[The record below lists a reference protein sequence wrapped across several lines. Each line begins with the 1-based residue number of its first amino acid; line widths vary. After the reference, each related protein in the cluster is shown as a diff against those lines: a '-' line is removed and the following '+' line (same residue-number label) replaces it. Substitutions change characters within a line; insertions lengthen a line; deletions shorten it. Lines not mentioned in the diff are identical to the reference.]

1 MKRSILMLAAALF
14 FISCSNS
21 KKEEPGNNPKETPA
35 PTVAATGNPADEV
48 INEYMLLKDALVKE
62 DMALVNNAAQKIS
75 SATEPGSEKINS
87 IPDSLRSGYS
97 SISSE
102 IHSRIKA
109 LASAPDLKV
118 KRTIFKDMTSSV
130 RRLVE
135 NHGSKSTVIYQ
146 QHCPM
151 AFDNTGASWLSME
164 TKIRNPYLPKTMLK
178 CGRVEDTVK
187 AKN

>member
-1 MKRSILMLAAALF
+1 MKRNILMLAAALF

-21 KKEEPGNNPKETPA
+21 KKEEAENKPKENPA
-35 PTVAATGNPADEV
+35 PVVAATGNPADEV
-48 INEYMLLKDALVKE
+48 IGEYMLLKDALVKE
-62 DMALVNNAAQKIS
+62 DLAQVNDAAQKIS
-75 SATEPGSEKINS
+75 GATEPGSEKIKS
-87 IPDSLRSGYS
+87 IPDSLRSGYN

-118 KRTIFKDMTSSV
+118 KRTIFKDMTSSF
-130 RRLVE
+130 RRLAE
-135 NHGSKSTVIYQ
+135 NHGSKNMVIYQ
-146 QHCPM
+146 QYCPM
-151 AFDNTGASWLSME
+151 AFDNTGANWLSME

-178 CGRVEDTVK
+178 CGKVEDTVK